1 MSKLGQQFCPK
12 VTGSF
17 SRYFRNPHICKRKTK
32 EREEHHGERK
42 GGKKEVNAS
51 VNVTLSVT
59 VKVTLLLNAYEVYKT
74 PEGIGLQTL
83 LYHEL
88 KRRSRKRN
96 VTHTSSATGVL

>member
-1 MSKLGQQFCPK
+1 MWICVCDMSKLGQQFCPK

-42 GGKKEVNAS
+42 GGKKRS
-51 VNVTLSVT
+51 RCISKRDPSVT

-96 VTHTSSATGVL
+96 M